1 MAHRDEYTPA
11 QERAIEAQLEKKMI
25 NDELTRRFRI
35 ETESQMEDYYKEARS

>member
-25 NDELTRRFRI
+25 NEELNRRFKI
-35 ETESQMEDYYKEARS
+35 ETEKQMAEYYKEART